1 MNVQGCWAASRLRL
15 HWSLESECYKKI
27 HRKWKWKKKKL
38 LGVNFQGVLRSKKVE
53 TDPKEVKVKVKG
65 DSDKFIESESDKIVW
80 SQFGS

>member
-1 MNVQGCWAASRLRL
+1 M
-15 HWSLESECYKKI
+15 
-27 HRKWKWKKKKL
+27 

>member
-1 MNVQGCWAASRLRL
+1 MKVK
-15 HWSLESECYKKI
+15 EE
-27 HRKWKWKKKKL
+27 KL

-53 TDPKEVKVKVKG
+53 TDPKEVKVKG